1 MGCPNRAMLHRLIE
15 PNTYVSN
22 QICARICARDAV
34 GQVETRETRRD
45 PPRIP
50 TPVRRG
56 QRGDQRRPETPETC
70 VVWLITQRSRVQIP
84 PPLPGKTAPEASL
97 PGPFSATCD
106 QAPGHIRVRSLG
118 ASPEMPQVPTV
129 FSLVPLRSARS
140 GPCPSSRTMMRRRPC
155 RCGCVSVPSAL
166 HPSAWAIACCPLAW
180 PTRIRAAGAHGFS
193 VWLAAGS

>member
-84 PPLPGKTAPEASL
+84 PPLPRPGALSRTEKGPLACGLLTVLCTRVLASAL
-97 PGPFSATCD
+97 SLLGPLC
-106 QAPGHIRVRSLG
+106 
-118 ASPEMPQVPTV
+118 VPAHG
-129 FSLVPLRSARS
+129 SSRS
-140 GPCPSSRTMMRRRPC
+140 GSRAGRCPSERSR
-155 RCGCVSVPSAL
+155 S
-166 HPSAWAIACCPLAW
+166 WAQL
-180 PTRIRAAGAHGFS
+180 GG
-193 VWLAAGS
+193 WLQG